1 MRTRLRTNFPVFLFC
16 SPVYV
21 IFALLEVKNYV
32 TTVHGFMKIVAYVV
46 AILGSL
52 LLAYIVV
59 LVMSYVNRHMNLVI
73 LLNTEFEQNGYS
85 DKYIDILNNYLN
97 KYALRDSLFN
107 RCRYY
112 VCLANAYLTRRDI
125 QSAINAVGHVT
136 PQEVQYGLKAS
147 DRNHLQAILSFF
159 DIEMGI
165 CAELHNPDRAD
176 AVMRDAEP
184 YIKPFYGRNA
194 KLDALIDEINAT
206 YFMVHNEYEKAV
218 ASIGSRPGK
227 YNEFLSS
234 LIRARV
240 YAYFGKQEETM
251 NLMNK
256 VKPMASS
263 PAMKAMYRVHEEEC
277 RRLLGDV

>member
-32 TTVHGFMKIVAYVV
+32 TSVHGFMKIAAYVA

-52 LLAYIVV
+52 LLAFIVV
-59 LVMSYVNRHMNLVI
+59 LVMSYVNRHINLVV
-73 LLNTEFEQNGYS
+73 LLNTEFEQNGYT

-112 VCLANAYLTRRDI
+112 VCLANAYLYKQDT
-125 QSAINAVGHVT
+125 QSALYAIGNVT
-136 PQEVQYGLKAS
+136 PEEIQYGLKAS
-147 DRNHLQAILSFF
+147 NKLHLGAILSFF
-159 DIEMGI
+159 DIEMQI

-184 YIKPFYGRNA
+184 YIKPFYGKSGRMDN
-194 KLDALIDEINAT
+194 LIDEINASF
-206 YFMVHNEYEKAV
+206 YMAHNDYENAV
-218 ASIGSRPGK
+218 ASIGTRSGTS
-227 YNEFLSS
+227 YGFIAS
-234 LIRARV
+234 LIKCRV
-240 YAYFGKQEETM
+240 YIYFGKKEEAM
-251 NLMNK
+251 NLLNS

-263 PAMKAMYRVHEEEC
+263 RVYKPQYRMCEEEYK
-277 RRLLGDV
+277 RKFGDI